1 MGRHTS
7 PDSTAPS
14 RTPRPPRE
22 RGRHLRWPSLLLG
35 ALLLAGV
42 VTVAPSGTPADGAT
56 TSAAAARAAGARCT
70 DWSSCARVGARATRD
85 VLAAG
90 RTRPPAPSGA
100 TPTATPP
107 GTTAPAGST
116 TTAPAPSATTAGAA
130 ATGTAS
136 GTTTPTGA
144 APVPVSAT
152 SPLTGVSYP
161 ASDEVIANPE
171 RGFTHYTESRWSP
184 DGSAHRPL
192 DPATLTTWRT
202 AEAVTLV
209 YRIYYL
215 GGLVDRDVV
224 DQRFLDAVA
233 ADLATARAAGVK
245 LVVRFAYSPDDGRDA
260 PPARAAGHVRQL
272 APVLNAASDVVFAL
286 QAGFVG
292 RWGEWYYSD
301 SYTSDPSRP
310 WELTDTDW
318 ARRGQ
323 VMRALLDAT
332 SPDIWLQV
340 RYPSIVSRLVGSADA
355 RRVGLH
361 NDCFLASDTDM
372 GTFATAADRTWLA
385 SASAT
390 VPVGGETCGTN
401 GTRSQWST
409 AATELARY
417 HWTYLNAD
425 FHRTVLD
432 SWGQAGLTTAARS
445 LGYRLRLVSG
455 AFPATARPG
464 QTVRV
469 ELTLANDGY
478 AAPLSQ
484 RPVRL
489 VFGTGPAAV
498 SVPVAVDVRGLTA
511 GATRTFRVDVTVP
524 AVTGP
529 QSLSLALPDDSAS
542 LAGNPAYSVRLANQ
556 GLWDPATGRNDLRH
570 TVTIG

>member
-7 PDSTAPS
+7 PDSSAPS

-22 RGRHLRWPSLLLG
+22 RGRHLRWPALLLG
-35 ALLLAGV
+35 ALLLAGL

-56 TSAAAARAAGARCT
+56 TSAAAARAAARCS
-70 DWSSCARVGARATRD
+70 DWSSCARTAARTAGV
-85 VLAAG
+85 VLTAG
-90 RTRPPAPSGA
+90 RVRPP
-100 TPTATPP
+100 TPT
-107 GTTAPAGST
+107 TTAPTTTPPRTTAPVSST
-116 TTAPAPSATTAGAA
+116 PTTAPAPASTTSTTAGTTTTGTTTTGTAT

-136 GTTTPTGA
+136 G
-144 APVPVSAT
+144 
-152 SPLTGVSYP
+152 PLTAVSYA
-161 ASDEVIANPE
+161 ASDEVVANPE

-184 DGSAHRPL
+184 DGSAHTPL
-192 DPATLTTWRT
+192 DVTTLRTWRT
-202 AEAVTLV
+202 AEAVTVV
-209 YRIYYL
+209 YRVYYL
-215 GGLVDRDVV
+215 GGLVDRDTI
-224 DQRFLDAVA
+224 DQRFLDQVA

-260 PPARAAGHVRQL
+260 PPARAVGHVRQL
-272 APVLNAASDVVFAL
+272 APVLNAASDVVLVL

-301 SYTSDPSRP
+301 SYASDPARP
-310 WELTDTDW
+310 WALTDADW

-323 VMRALLDAT
+323 VLDALLDAT
-332 SPDIWLQV
+332 SPDIWVQV
-340 RYPSIVSRLVGSADA
+340 RYPSIVSRLVDDADA
-355 RRVGLH
+355 RRVGVH

-372 GTFATAADRTWLA
+372 GTFATAEERTWLA
-385 SASAT
+385 AASAR

-417 HWTYLNAD
+417 HWSFLNAD
-425 FHRTVLD
+425 FHRGVLD
-432 SWGQAGLTTAARS
+432 SWGQAGLGTAARS

-464 QTVRV
+464 QTVQV

-478 AAPLSQ
+478 AAPLSD

-489 VFGTGPAAV
+489 VFGSGPQAV
-498 SVPVAVDVRGLTA
+498 GVPVAVDVRSLAPGT
-511 GATRTFRVDVTVP
+511 TRTFRVDVPVP
-524 AVTGP
+524 TTAGAWP
-529 QSLSLALPDDSAS
+529 LALALPDDAPS
-542 LAGNPAYSVRLANQ
+542 LAGDPAYAVRLANQ

-570 TVTIG
+570 TLTVG

>member
-7 PDSTAPS
+7 PYSTAPT
-14 RTPRPPRE
+14 RAPRPLRE
-22 RGRHLRWPSLLLG
+22 RGWYLRWPSLLLG
-35 ALLLAGV
+35 VLLLAGV

-56 TSAAAARAAGARCT
+56 TSAAAARAAAARCT
-70 DWSSCARVGARATRD
+70 DWSSCARLVARTTRD

-100 TPTATPP
+100 TPTGAPP
-107 GTTAPAGST
+107 STTAPADST
-116 TTAPAPSATTAGAA
+116 TSPAPSATTSGAA

-136 GTTTPTGA
+136 GTPTPTGA

-152 SPLTGVSYP
+152 GPMTAVSYT

-192 DPATLTTWRT
+192 DAQTLTTWRT

-224 DQRFLDAVA
+224 DQAFLDAVA
-233 ADLATARAAGVK
+233 ADLATARTAGVK
-245 LVVRFAYSPDDGRDA
+245 LVIRFAYSPDDGRDA

-286 QAGFVG
+286 QAGFIG

-323 VMRALLDAT
+323 VLRALLDAT

-372 GTFATAADRTWLA
+372 GTFATAAERTWLA
-385 SASAT
+385 GASAT

-425 FHRTVLD
+425 FHPTVLE

-464 QTVRV
+464 QTVRI

-498 SVPVAVDVRGLTA
+498 SVPVAVDVRGLAA

-524 AVTGP
+524 AVSGP
-529 QSLSLALPDDSAS
+529 QPLSLALPDDSAS